1 MGIININEDSFFAGS
16 RVTDSNFLQL
26 ASRHVQEGAQFLD
39 LGASSSRPGA
49 LISQASDEWKR
60 LQPVITAVRKEF
72 PMSIISVDTYHA
84 QVARWAVES
93 GADLINDISAGKIDP
108 AMFGTVAELKVPYIL
123 MHMQGR
129 PDSMQQNPAYKDVV
143 YEVFHELH
151 QSLEVLRQ
159 VGVEDV
165 IVDPGF
171 GFGKSLEHNYQ
182 LLNKLDVFHKLK
194 IPLLVGV
201 SRKSMVTRL
210 LDVKADD
217 ALNGS
222 TVLHTIA
229 LQKGAQ
235 ILRVHDVKPAVEAI
249 RILEKIRSVK

>member
-1 MGIININEDSFFAGS
+1 MGIININDDSFFAGS
-16 RVTDSNFLQL
+16 RVSDASLLQL
-26 ASRHVQEGAQFLD
+26 ASRHIQEGAQFLD

-49 LISQASDEWKR
+49 LISEADDEWKR
-60 LQPVITAVRKEF
+60 LQPAITAVRKEF
-72 PMSIISVDTYHA
+72 PTSIISVDTYHA

-93 GADLINDISAGKIDP
+93 GADLINDISAGKIDT
-108 AMFGTVAELKVPYIL
+108 AMFSTIAELKVPYIL

-129 PDSMQQNPAYKDVV
+129 PDSMQQNPTYKDVV
-143 YEVFHELH
+143 YEVFHELL
-151 QSLEVLRQ
+151 QSLETLRQ
-159 VGVEDV
+159 IGVEDV

-171 GFGKSLEHNYQ
+171 GFGKNLEHNYQ

-194 IPLLVGV
+194 VPLLVGV

-210 LDVKADD
+210 FNVKADE

-249 RILEKIRSVK
+249 RILEMIRSVK